1 MTVVGELLSSS
12 LLLRVIECVD
22 GRREGVMLVWI
33 LEADEEWFLEEEGST
48 SNPII
53 YNTLI
58 TSMYSSDACVACS
71 QQGRTKG
78 GSKQQVASLYGFTK

>member
-33 LEADEEWFLEEEGST
+33 LEADEEWFLEEEGGGEFDVVFRMMEECR
-48 SNPII
+48 PV
-53 YNTLI
+53 
-58 TSMYSSDACVACS
+58 SM
-71 QQGRTKG
+71 G
-78 GSKQQVASLYGFTK
+78 G